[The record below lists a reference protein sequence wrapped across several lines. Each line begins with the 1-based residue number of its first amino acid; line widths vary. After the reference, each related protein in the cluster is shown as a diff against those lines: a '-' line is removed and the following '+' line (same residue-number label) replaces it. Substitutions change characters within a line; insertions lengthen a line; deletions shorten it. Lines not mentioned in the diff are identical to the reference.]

1 MQLQPELYYLTLIL
15 GIGMEHRNTKHIKN
29 TLPAKT
35 MTIDRGYLYSL
46 PINEEVSYRAEM

>member
-29 TLPAKT
+29 TLPATT